1 MPALKIIT
9 LRSRSVHCD
18 YTIGVVVCGEE
29 ARVLQQFAAIAREKN
44 IAFFFHPSV
53 CLGRLLL
60 LLSQLFPL
68 DLPLSSSAATHHDV
82 GWLLMT
88 RSDEVLEHC
97 RVHAQMDAIAL
108 MFLVIV

>member
-9 LRSRSVHCD
+9 LHSRSVHCD

-44 IAFFFHPSV
+44 ISV